1 MNGLFDPLEQVPLR
15 AASGALSTE
24 DDKIYKMI
32 SNDKPIYKIVLM
44 ILMLLQKVHCRKQ
57 GAYSASRFDLAN
69 TCT

>member
-24 DDKIYKMI
+24 DDKMI
-32 SNDKPIYKIVLM
+32 SHDKPIYKIVLM

-57 GAYSASRFDLAN
+57 GTYSASRFDLAN